1 MNNELIMRLKNNKE
15 AFGLNTKEEQETFE
29 EVGIENCECYC
40 RQGCD
45 PLQWTRVFAFVKEFA
60 YRIKL
65 DYQSEPE
72 YVDLEIVKR
81 ISTIGCSAFALL
93 GCEYAGIFIPLHY
106 LLSLPNFVC
115 FKYAEGTARI
125 SIKYV
130 AGLVYEG
137 KKVYA
142 RMRRGNAQ
150 KADN

>member
-1 MNNELIMRLKNNKE
+1 MNKELIEKLKQNLKP
-15 AFGLNTKEEQETFE
+15 FGFNTKEEQRVFYR
-29 EVGIENCECYC
+29 VGYDNCECYC
-40 RQGCD
+40 QQSVN
-45 PLQWTRVFAFVKEFA
+45 PVQWSKVYAFAAEFT
-60 YRIKL
+60 YRIKP